1 MRRYE
6 RAMVWAVAPLITV
19 MILGVGWAE
28 HMPVPEEV
36 SEEYLEF
43 LNRTTYM
50 PEATGE
56 TESQYGDCTFS
67 YATSSPNLGRGGNTD
82 MSMDCGIGH
91 GGGGGGG
98 GDQRLFNLLMPDF
111 DRHRDSI
118 TWEQTGIEFCAIQT
132 IHHARHPGHGPNT
145 LSINIDCWWMDD
157 ITTLNAT
164 DDDRPVEELAS
175 ESVHAVL
182 GVVIQTSAV
191 PYNVTM
197 SDAMVADTTATVSNA
212 TFANMTGVNATS
224 TNATDTIRETIF
236 TEVTVAVNEDMRGTY
251 DAKLIMFR
259 FEGGSIDDTRV
270 INPSAP
276 EFELGEQVL
285 VLVGE
290 PDPDGYYPIVG
301 QVNGKYSITDDGF
314 AIVGPRDRYVPFDIG
329 DDRSSTL
336 DELRQLFADV
346 PLERQA
352 TQETVQEA
360 AP

>member
-1 MRRYE
+1 MMRRYE
-6 RAMVWAVAPLITV
+6 RAMVWAVAPLMTV
-19 MILGVGWAE
+19 MIMGVGWAE
-28 HMPVPEEV
+28 HIPVPEDAD
-36 SEEYLEF
+36 EEYLEF
-43 LNRTTYM
+43 LNRQAYI

-56 TESQYGDCTFS
+56 TESEYGDCTFS
-67 YATSSPNLGRGGNTD
+67 YSTSSPNPGWGGNTD
-82 MSMDCGIGH
+82 MSMDCGLGYS
-91 GGGGGGG
+91 GGGGGG
-98 GDQRLFNLLMPDF
+98 GDVRFFNLLIPDF
-111 DRHRDSI
+111 DRHHDAI

-164 DDDRPVEELAS
+164 NDDRPVEELAA

-191 PYNVTM
+191 PYNVTV
-197 SDAMVADTTATVSNA
+197 SDAMVADTPATVSNA
-212 TFANMTGVNATS
+212 TGVNATS
-224 TNATDTIRETIF
+224 ATDAIRKTIF
-236 TEVTVAVNEDMRGTY
+236 TEVTVAINEDMRGTY
-251 DAKLIMFR
+251 DAGLIMFR

-270 INPSAP
+270 INPNAP
-276 EFELGEQVL
+276 TFELGEQVL

-290 PDPDGYYPIVG
+290 PDPDGYYAIVG

-314 AIVGPRDRYVPFDIG
+314 AIVGPRDRYFPFDI

-360 AP
+360 TP